1 MAATPR
7 IVITGTGA
15 ICGAGRTPDE
25 IWDAVVAGRSAI
37 GPIRQW
43 DASRWP
49 TQIAAEVP
57 DLQPAKL
64 LEDRKVLKL
73 IRRTDVFGLY
83 AAARAIES
91 SGLVG
96 YRDGLDSDTAAAFN
110 DRSAVYV
117 GSGGGTYDSQYD
129 YFPLLT
135 AAAGSLEAFGREL
148 ENTVNPMWLL
158 RALPN
163 NVLCHIG
170 IRYNLKGSN
179 ACITNHS
186 VGSSLAIGEAVAA
199 LRAGEADRAV
209 VVGHDA
215 LIEPQQV
222 LYYQRAGLLTPDT
235 IRPFD
240 AGRSG
245 SAFGEGAGALVLE
258 TDAAAT
264 ARGSAILGE
273 CLGSAATTDAQGLL
287 AIRDDGDGLAR
298 AIAAALEAAGV
309 AASEVGMIVAH
320 GNGTRQ
326 SDASEAA
333 AIRAVFGAAPPPV
346 TAFKWAFGHLIA
358 ASGIAET
365 VVGLRALREGI
376 VPGVATLRELDP
388 ECAGIPVA
396 TTARAPR
403 SDIALVLSRGFAGTN
418 AALLVRAPA
427 PGRR

>member
-1 MAATPR
+1 MVPTPK
-7 IVITGTGA
+7 IVVTGTGA
-15 ICGAGRTPDE
+15 ICAAGRTPDE
-25 IWDAVVAGRSAI
+25 IWDAVLGGRSAI
-37 GPIRQW
+37 APLRQW
-43 DASRWP
+43 DASHWP
-49 TQIAAEVP
+49 TQIAAEVT
-57 DLQPAKL
+57 DYQPAKL

-83 AAARAIES
+83 AAARAIER
-91 SGLVG
+91 SGLIG
-96 YRDGLDSDTAAAFN
+96 HRDGLDADAAAAFN

-117 GSGGGTYDSQYD
+117 GSGGGTYESQYD

-135 AAAGSLEAFGREL
+135 IAAGSLEVFGREL

-170 IRYNLKGSN
+170 IRYGLKGAN

-186 VGSSLAIGEAVAA
+186 VAGSMAVGEAVAA

-222 LYYQRAGLLTPDT
+222 LYYQRAGLLTSDT

-240 AGRSG
+240 ANRTG

-258 TDAAAT
+258 TEAAAA
-264 ARGSAILGE
+264 ARGATVLGE
-273 CLGSAATTDAQGLL
+273 CLGSGATTDAQGLL
-287 AIRDDGDGLAR
+287 AIRDDGDGLAQ
-298 AIAAALEAAGV
+298 AIAAALEDAGITAAD
-309 AASEVGMIVAH
+309 VGMIVAH

-333 AIRAVFGAAPPPV
+333 AIRRVFGAAPPPV

-376 VPGVATLRELDP
+376 VPGIATLRELDP
-388 ECAGIPVA
+388 ECAGVPAAA
-396 TTARAPR
+396 TPRAPR

-427 PGRR
+427 TAKR

>member
-1 MAATPR
+1 MASTPR

-25 IWDAVVAGRSAI
+25 IWEGVSAGRSAI
-37 GPIRQW
+37 GPIQQW
-43 DASRWP
+43 DASHWP

-57 DLQPAKL
+57 NLQPAKL
-64 LEDRKVLKL
+64 LGDRKLLKL

-83 AAARAIES
+83 AAARAIEN
-91 SGLVG
+91 SGVVG
-96 YRDGLDSDTAAAFN
+96 YRDGLDSDAAAAFN
-110 DRSAVYV
+110 DRSAVFV

-129 YFPLLT
+129 YFPLLSV
-135 AAAGSLEAFGREL
+135 AAGSLEAFGREL

-170 IRYNLKGSN
+170 IRYNLKGAN

-222 LYYQRAGLLTPDT
+222 LYYQRAGLLTRDT

-245 SAFGEGAGALVLE
+245 SAFGEGAGALMLE
-258 TDAAAT
+258 TEAAAA
-264 ARGSAILGE
+264 ARGAAVLGE
-273 CLGSAATTDAQGLL
+273 CLGSGATTDAQGLL
-287 AIRDDGDGLAR
+287 AIRDDGDGLVR
-298 AIAAALEAAGV
+298 AIAAALEASGV
-309 AASEVGMIVAH
+309 AAGDVGMIVAH

-333 AIRAVFGAAPPPV
+333 AIRAVFGPAPPPV

-388 ECAGIPVA
+388 ECAGLPVA
-396 TTARAPR
+396 ATPRAPR

-418 AALLVRAPA
+418 AALLVRGVTPD
-427 PGRR
+427 RR

>member
-1 MAATPR
+1 MAPTPK
-7 IVITGTGA
+7 IVVTGTGA
-15 ICGAGRTPDE
+15 ICAAGRTPDE
-25 IWDAVVAGRSAI
+25 ICDAVLGGRSAI
-37 GPIRQW
+37 APLRQW
-43 DASRWP
+43 DASHWP
-49 TQIAAEVP
+49 MQIAAEVT
-57 DLQPAKL
+57 DFQPAKL
-64 LEDRKVLKL
+64 LEDRKVIKL

-83 AAARAIES
+83 AAARAIET
-91 SGLVG
+91 SGLIG
-96 YRDGLDSDTAAAFN
+96 HRDGLDADAAAAFN

-135 AAAGSLEAFGREL
+135 AAAGSLEVFGREL

-170 IRYNLKGSN
+170 IRYGLKGAN

-186 VGSSLAIGEAVAA
+186 VAGSMAVGEAVAA

-209 VVGHDA
+209 VVAHDA

-222 LYYQRAGLLTPDT
+222 LYYQRAGLLTSDT

-240 AGRSG
+240 ANRTG

-258 TDAAAT
+258 TDAAAA
-264 ARGSAILGE
+264 ARGAPVLGE
-273 CLGSAATTDAQGLL
+273 CLGSGATTDAQGLL

-298 AIAAALEAAGV
+298 AIVAALEDAGIAA
-309 AASEVGMIVAH
+309 ADVGMIVAH
-320 GNGTRQ
+320 GNSTRQ

-333 AIRAVFGAAPPPV
+333 AIRRVFGAAPPPV

-376 VPGVATLRELDP
+376 VPGIATLRKLDP
-388 ECAGIPVA
+388 ECAGIPAAA
-396 TTARAPR
+396 TPQAPR
-403 SDIALVLSRGFAGTN
+403 SEVALVLSRGFAGTN
-418 AALLVRAPA
+418 AALLVRASA
-427 PGRR
+427 TAKR

>member
-1 MAATPR
+1 MPSTPR

-15 ICGAGRTPDE
+15 ICGAGQTPDE
-25 IWDAVVAGRSAI
+25 IWEAVSAGRSAI
-37 GPIRQW
+37 GPIQQW
-43 DASRWP
+43 DASHWP

-57 DLQPAKL
+57 NLQSAKL
-64 LEDRKVLKL
+64 LGDRKLLKL

-83 AAARAIES
+83 AAGRAIES
-91 SGLVG
+91 SGVVG
-96 YRDGLDSDTAAAFN
+96 YRDGLDSDAAAAFN

-129 YFPLLT
+129 YFPLLSV
-135 AAAGSLEAFGREL
+135 AAGSLEAFGREL

-170 IRYNLKGSN
+170 IRYNLKGAN

-186 VGSSLAIGEAVAA
+186 VGSSLAIGEAMAA

-222 LYYQRAGLLTPDT
+222 LYYQRAGLLTADT

-245 SAFGEGAGALVLE
+245 SAFGEGAGALMLE
-258 TDAAAT
+258 TDAAAA
-264 ARGSAILGE
+264 ARGATILGE
-273 CLGSAATTDAQGLL
+273 CLGSGATTDAQGLL

-298 AIAAALEAAGV
+298 AIAAALETAGI
-309 AASEVGMIVAH
+309 ATGDVGMIVAH

-333 AIRAVFGAAPPPV
+333 AIRTVFGESPPPV

-365 VVGLRALREGI
+365 VAGLRALREGI
-376 VPGVATLRELDP
+376 VPGIATLRELDP
-388 ECAGIPVA
+388 ECAGLPVA
-396 TTARAPR
+396 ATPRAPR

-418 AALLVRAPA
+418 AALLVRGVTPD
-427 PGRR
+427 RR